1 MKKIIA
7 AFSLTAMMGLGFFGY
22 SHTDVDGTLGTEDK
36 GEKTYLVSVEGDVT
50 GTDAEKEVAAKNR
63 AEVLSKLAL
72 KLEEGSYE
80 VTYEYDTVFN
90 GFAIK
95 TTAANA
101 EILKNTMAVSDVSVE
116 HKYAQPDAT
125 VTAPVTTF
133 YTDGTV
139 SVKEQKLANYSA
151 ETMHARDV
159 DIEGIV
165 NESSQQGEGVTVGI
179 LDTGLYMNQVEGT
192 TARATAEADKTVGP
206 KLNAAAFKDLAE
218 GVTKT
223 YTEAN
228 LKTKTRTNFTY
239 INSKIPFAYDY
250 AGGDNDVDPTLNG
263 SEHGTHVAS
272 TAVANG
278 DDYTGIAPKAQLAV
292 MKVFGDNGGGAST
305 SAIIAAI
312 NDAANIGLDVINLS
326 LGTDLVD
333 VGESEDSVDNAS
345 YKAIKAAADAGVI
358 VNFSAGNA
366 GKSNFSS
373 GDYSDYT
380 SDTVESGILGSDA
393 NFDEA
398 SNTIA
403 SSTPDKA
410 FYSSIMNVKNENAAT
425 AGAVSYSD
433 QVVSSSTQTFTK
445 DRKLTDL
452 LGYTE
457 ATGIT
462 SFDPNL
468 NYFTY
473 DETKNVYKAVAAD
486 AEFDATV
493 TYYVQ
498 NTTVDKEYYVVPGY
512 GTAADYALTDSTHGG
527 TVGSNVKGKIAVI
540 HRGNTTFVDKVTQAT
555 ANGAIAAVVINNDP
569 STTFNFSMA
578 FNDYSPD
585 IPVVFVFQNSTSTW
599 GAAYSQGSMNLMV
612 NSVATAAD
620 GNTVSS
626 FSSDGPSSNLD
637 IGPTIAAP
645 GTLIMGA
652 VNATAS
658 NTGENSV
665 SNLYGYENLSG
676 TSMAAP
682 NLSGAMALA
691 LGEKKVGTTDEE
703 YAEIKKTL
711 SMKAMSTADQL
722 IDGTKES
729 ENSPRMQGSGR
740 INVQSLLTADS
751 YVTVENDDDDDFGN
765 TLQAKAELKNSGDLY
780 VKDADFSAD
789 TTPDYVEFEYTIHN
803 DSNKAKTYNAS
814 MSVMIPQLRIQVTHD
829 AYAAEEDNSRLE
841 EVGYNSSVIF
851 NEDDLETYPTFV
863 GTPTMSVRDDT
874 VTKDGT
880 GEAGYT
886 TDHAGDK
893 TVTVSANSTVTA
905 TAKIRID
912 DLAFSKDWKD
922 SKVENFSGTL
932 KEYISK
938 YFSKSGGTF
947 VEGFLKLEETSDTAD
962 LETLTVP
969 YMGFYGDFTVADAVE
984 PFDFEKES
992 ATTYNNGTKYNL
1004 NYHIYNSD
1012 LTDNYLKHLNAQYA
1026 KPNAYTGSTINAT
1039 GSALNSTT
1047 LNSIG
1052 NFETSPLPNGSSF
1065 LSVTGSE
1072 ANHLYAGAEGVSD
1085 HLNVFFFVNRSISV
1099 GTYTIKDASGN
1110 TVRNGTGTIQ
1120 NLMPY
1125 NGSYNLT
1132 TAYGM
1137 VKSWLT
1143 QDENGYA
1150 MNRGYASIDLSRVA
1164 EGDYTLEFSFTLKG
1178 AKEADGTAAVQT
1190 KTYALTVDK
1199 TMPELVSASIETN
1212 SSGTTKFLNIQAKG
1226 ANNTISVGG
1235 VNYTGTLVDGST
1247 DLYTTRARLSSSLID
1262 KDKATVGLTD
1272 FAHNEITLIIHP
1284 SDLTFSVASTFF
1296 TDKNDYVITE
1306 IDPVNHMFTIEIL
1319 DKNGDTIDPDDIKAD
1334 YVVYIQLATGLD
1346 VNDIIVSIDSVDS
1359 TDFTYDASTGLLAI
1373 NMPKDSMS
1381 FSINQTPGKQSGG
1394 DTSSTGSSNTS
1405 SSTETSSNTSAET
1418 SSNNS
1423 STSEGTSSSGEEKK
1437 GGCGGSIIA
1446 ATSTVGA
1453 IALLGAGLAL
1463 KKRKEDK

>member
-36 GEKTYLVSVEGDVT
+36 GEKTYLVAVEGDVT
-50 GTDAEKEVAAKNR
+50 GSDAEKEVAAKNR

-72 KLEEGSYE
+72 KLEEGSYQ

-95 TTAANA
+95 TTPANA
-101 EILKNTMAVSDVSVE
+101 EILKNTMAVSDVSLE
-116 HKYAQPDAT
+116 HRYSQPDVNT
-125 VTAPVTTF
+125 TAPVTT
-133 YTDGTV
+133 YYADGTV
-139 SVKEQKLANYSA
+139 SVKEQKLTNYSA
-151 ETMHARDV
+151 ETMMARDV

-165 NESSQQGEGVTVGI
+165 NASSKQGEGVTVGI
-179 LDTGLYMNQVEGT
+179 LDTGLYLNQVEGT
-192 TARATAEADKTVGP
+192 ASRTAAENDRTVGP
-206 KLNAAAFKDLAE
+206 KLNAAAFKDLPE

-223 YTEAN
+223 FTKEN
-228 LKTKTRTNFTY
+228 LKTKTNTNFTY

-250 AGGDNDVDPTLNG
+250 AGSDNDVDPTLNG

-278 DDYTGIAPKAQLAV
+278 DDYKGIAPKAQLAV
-292 MKVFGDNGGGAST
+292 LKVFGDNGGGAST

-312 NDAANIGLDVINLS
+312 NDSAKLGLDVINLS
-326 LGTDLVD
+326 LGTDLLD

-345 YKAIKAAADAGVI
+345 YKAIKNAADKGVI

-373 GDYSDYT
+373 GDYSDFT
-380 SDTVESGILGSDA
+380 KDTVETGILGSDA

-398 SNTIA
+398 SNTVA

-410 FYSSIMNVKNENAAT
+410 FYSSIMNVKNEDAAT
-425 AGAVSYSD
+425 ASAVSYSD

-457 ATGIT
+457 ATGI
-462 SFDPNL
+462 SEFDPNL

-473 DETKNVYKAVAAD
+473 DETKRIYKAVAAD
-486 AEFDATV
+486 AEFDPSAT
-493 TYYVQ
+493 YFIQ
-498 NTTVDKEYYVVPGY
+498 NSTVDKDYYVVPGY
-512 GTAADYALTDSTHGG
+512 GTAADYALNDTVHGG
-527 TVGSNVKGKIAVI
+527 TVGSNVAGKIAVI

-599 GAAYSQGSMNLMV
+599 GNAFSQGSMNLMV

-658 NTGENSV
+658 NSGENAV
-665 SNLYGYENLSG
+665 SYLYGYENLSG

-682 NLSGAMALA
+682 NLSGAMVLA
-691 LGEKKVGTTDEE
+691 LGEKKAVTTDDQFAE
-703 YAEIKKTL
+703 YKKTL

-722 IDGTKES
+722 IDGTKAS

-740 INVQSLLTADS
+740 INVKSLLTADS
-751 YVTVENDDDDDFGN
+751 YVTVENSDDDGFGN
-765 TLQAKAELKNSGDLY
+765 TLQAKAELKNSGSLFVEDG
-780 VKDADFSAD
+780 DFAAD
-789 TTPDYVEFEYTIHN
+789 TDADYVEFDYTIHN
-803 DSNKAKTYNAS
+803 DSNVSKTYNAS

-841 EVGYNSSVIF
+841 EVGFNSSVTF
-851 NEDDLETYPTFV
+851 NADDLETYPTFV

-874 VTKDGT
+874 VTKDSQGN
-880 GEAGYT
+880 AGYT
-886 TDHAGDK
+886 TDHQGDK
-893 TVTVSANSTVTA
+893 TVTVPANSTVTA

-912 DLAFSKDWKD
+912 NLTFKKDWAD
-922 SKVENFSGTL
+922 SKVENFEGTL
-932 KEYISK
+932 KEYIAKNFKESA
-938 YFSKSGGTF
+938 GTF
-947 VEGFLKLEETSDTAD
+947 VEGFLKLEETSDTTD
-962 LETLTVP
+962 METLTVP
-969 YMGFYGDFTVADAVE
+969 YMGFYGDFGAAAAVE
-984 PFDFEKES
+984 EFDFEKET

-1004 NYHIYNSD
+1004 NYHINNSD
-1012 LTDNYLKHLNAQYA
+1012 LTDNYLKHLNPQYA

-1039 GSALNSTT
+1039 GTALTAAQI
-1047 LNSIG
+1047 NSIG
-1052 NFETSPLPNGSSF
+1052 KFETSPLPNGSTF

-1072 ANHLYAGAEGVSD
+1072 QNHLYAGAKGVSEY
-1085 HLNVFFFVNRSISV
+1085 LNVFFFVNRSIST
-1099 GTYTIKDASGN
+1099 GTYTIKDASGKA
-1110 TVRNGTGTIQ
+1110 VKNGTGSIQ
-1120 NLMPY
+1120 DLMP
-1125 NGSYNLT
+1125 NGTSYALT
-1132 TAYGM
+1132 TTYGL

-1150 MNRGYASIDLSRVA
+1150 MHRGYASIDLSRVA
-1164 EGDYTLEFSFTLKG
+1164 EGEYTLEFSFTLKG
-1178 AKEADGTAAVQT
+1178 AKKADGTPVVQT
-1190 KTYALTVDK
+1190 KSYPLTVDK
-1199 TMPELVSASIETN
+1199 TMPELVSVNVSTN
-1212 SSGTTKFLNIQAKG
+1212 SSGTTKFLDIQARG
-1226 ANNTISVGG
+1226 ASNTISVGG
-1235 VNYTGTLVDGST
+1235 VNYQGTLVEGST
-1247 DLYTTRARLSSSLID
+1247 DVYTTRARLSNSNLD
-1262 KDKATVGLTD
+1262 KDKVSVGLTD
-1272 FAHNEITLIIHP
+1272 FAHNEITLLVHP
-1284 SDLTFSVASTFF
+1284 SDLSFSVASTFF
-1296 TDKNDYVITE
+1296 TDKHDFIITE
-1306 IDPVNHMFTIEIL
+1306 IDPANHLYSVEIL
-1319 DKNGDTIDPDDIKAD
+1319 NKDGETMTGDDMKAD
-1334 YVVYIQLATGLD
+1334 FIVYAQLATGLNA
-1346 VNDIIVSIDSVDS
+1346 NDIVVYVDSVEFEDFSYDAATGMLIIRMPRDSVSFAINQEVGKQEGGEGSSS
-1359 TDFTYDASTGLLAI
+1359 TD
-1373 NMPKDSMS
+1373 
-1381 FSINQTPGKQSGG
+1381 
-1394 DTSSTGSSNTS
+1394 SSNTGSS
-1405 SSTETSSNTSAET
+1405 STTPTDS

-1423 STSEGTSSSGEEKK
+1423 ASEGNSSNGENK

-1463 KKRKEDK
+1463 KKKREEK